1 MAGFRGWSPAAFDF
15 YRQLEAENTRDW
27 WLAHKPTYDTE
38 VRAPFDALSELVADE
53 FGPLHV
59 FRPNRDTR
67 FSKDKTPYKTQ
78 CYAITEGEGGE
89 RYYVGIST
97 RGLAV
102 GAGFWMMAPDQLER
116 YRHAVDDAGSGEALV
131 DAVAEVEA
139 AKLTIEG
146 HALKTAPRGYPRDH
160 ARIELLRRKSIAA
173 LRQWE
178 PAAWIGTK
186 GAADRI
192 VGAWRAAAPLNAWL
206 ATHVGPSTAPPTPA
220 GDRPPPNFV
229 AEHHRTVLLTYEVQ
243 VGGADSIELR
253 R

>member
-1 MAGFRGWSPAAFDF
+1 MTTTFRGWPPSAIEF

-27 WLAHKPTYDTE
+27 WLAHKAAYDAD
-38 VRAPFDALSELVADE
+38 VRAPFDALSERVADE

-116 YRHAVDDAGSGEALV
+116 YRRAVDDE
-131 DAVAEVEA
+131 
-139 AKLTIEG
+139 T
-146 HALKTAPRGYPRDH
+146 T
-160 ARIELLRRKSIAA
+160 
-173 LRQWE
+173 
-178 PAAWIGTK
+178 
-186 GAADRI
+186 
-192 VGAWRAAAPLNAWL
+192 
-206 ATHVGPSTAPPTPA
+206 GPTLERVVSSSTA
-220 GDRPPPNFV
+220 
-229 AEHHRTVLLTYEVQ
+229 
-243 VGGADSIELR
+243 R